1 MKGRPAYRSYLFL
14 GGDVNVAVAQVEEKV
29 PVNLLSYG
37 DACCLAVYVRLSG
50 HVDLDRIHH
59 IFI

>member
-1 MKGRPAYRSYLFL
+1 MSYLFL

-37 DACCLAVYVRLSG
+37 DACCLAVYGWLSS
-50 HVDLDRIHH
+50 HVYLDRKHH
-59 IFI
+59 VFI